1 MTNFTQTPLAA
12 TLEHAPLRLLCVAAR
27 EPSWTMLATRMS
39 LDYAAEL
46 RIVWVADAKAALGE
60 LRSTAFDAV
69 LYGEA
74 RASWSASSP
83 ALLDF
88 LSAVHTW
95 DAAAAVLVLL
105 DWPDERLQ
113 AELFR
118 RDADVCISP
127 QLWESPALAAAVA
140 ATLRRRQRAQELQ
153 RLSIAHQRRLARDQA
168 DAASMLHLQ
177 QELLR
182 GLTDTTSGLSEGP
195 ASRPSTSEAVGNL
208 NRQAGASESPGLWQT
223 RYDDL
228 LKASILS
235 GANRLTS
242 EIVRF
247 VDDLIES
254 DAAPADVLALHIE
267 RVRALADGWGGRASQ
282 HLVSRADL
290 LVLEVLAQLGE
301 HYRQRCESVG

>member
-1 MTNFTQTPLAA
+1 M
-12 TLEHAPLRLLCVAAR
+12 RLLCVAAR
-27 EPSWTMLATRMS
+27 EPSWTVLAAQMS

-46 RIVWVADAKAALGE
+46 RIVWVADAKAALTE
-60 LRSTAFDAV
+60 LRATAFDVV
-69 LYGEA
+69 LYGETG
-74 RASWSASSP
+74 ASWSASSP

-88 LSAVHTW
+88 LSAVHTL
-95 DAAAAVLVLL
+95 DAAAAVVVTL

-127 QLWESPALAAAVA
+127 KLWESPALAAAVA
-140 ATLRRRQRAQELQ
+140 AALRRRQRAQELQ

-177 QELLR
+177 QELLQ
-182 GLTDTTSGLSEGP
+182 GLVRVDATIRHPKSSETSD
-195 ASRPSTSEAVGNL
+195 VVCH
-208 NRQAGASESPGLWQT
+208 

-235 GANRLTS
+235 GANRLTA

-247 VDDLIES
+247 VEDLTEN
-254 DAAPADVLALHIE
+254 DASPADVLALHIE
-267 RVRALADGWGGRASQ
+267 RVQALANGWGGRASQ
-282 HLVSRADL
+282 HLVARADL

-301 HYRQRCESVG
+301 HYRQQCDPVG